1 MSAQQEPIRISLEE
15 ARDRYEKGNVT
26 VLDVVDTE
34 SYSQFSYQIK
44 GAIRINPEDIA
55 DEYSRL
61 PQDKSVLTY

>member
-44 GAIRINPEDIA
+44 RAIRINPEDIA